1 MTEWKETPEEAADP
15 RLELGTHMVSSLLS
29 LSHSSLL
36 NLLPASLTLPVDR
49 KGDAGTTSSA
59 TPVERNNFFSP
70 VCVQQAL
77 EDHHRPRLDPQN
89 IFLCTRWGLVVTTGS
104 GSKSMARGKSICL
117 QKKKDWRAN
126 WLPLLMPRPEGD
138 QAHRYLDFNP
148 REALGGKEID

>member
-1 MTEWKETPEEAADP
+1 MTEWKETLEEAADP

-77 EDHHRPRLDPQN
+77 EELWPPQTKAGPPEHLSLYQMGPR
-89 IFLCTRWGLVVTTGS
+89 GH
-104 GSKSMARGKSICL
+104 
-117 QKKKDWRAN
+117 N
-126 WLPLLMPRPEGD
+126 WIRFQIHG
-138 QAHRYLDFNP
+138 
-148 REALGGKEID
+148 